1 MKGFLQV
8 HYYGE
13 YLPYLGLL
21 GLLRPGQE
29 SRGSILL
36 FLVVGYIYLTR
47 EFHEE
52 LFIVVAAIYVGLC
65 FFCLALL
72 ALMLAL
78 VLLILG
84 PIFSFADGDGW

>member
-1 MKGFLQV
+1 MQGRRVEAAFCCFW
-8 HYYGE
+8 
-13 YLPYLGLL
+13 LL
-21 GLLRPGQE
+21 
-29 SRGSILL
+29 
-36 FLVVGYIYLTR
+36 VYLTR